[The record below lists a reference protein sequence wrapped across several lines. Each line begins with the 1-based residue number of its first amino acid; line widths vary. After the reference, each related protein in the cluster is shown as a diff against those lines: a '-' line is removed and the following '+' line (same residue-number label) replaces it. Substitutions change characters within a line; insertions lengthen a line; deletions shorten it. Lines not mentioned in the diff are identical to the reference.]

1 MENNAINAVR
11 STENTTKNQTT
22 FRLGLHLSTAHGDS
36 ADTYADFNF
45 AGSTPEEFDHALGTI
60 LDVVTDT
67 VYGGQLNGL
76 REIMDRSTAEFMA
89 NAAEQEQPEE
99 EAPAAHDDALDHAV
113 RSGQAPEPRAAYR
126 DAAAPDQ
133 DRTPDPPRSVER
145 PHGARGLM
153 FLHCPEC
160 NRTFKQF
167 NKDFTES
174 ANCFC
179 GAKIPL
185 DNTTRFEY
193 TCPACGKLT
202 YGRTNVET
210 ATIDAGSMNC
220 VCGTPCRELRWDP
233 EVRSFHD

>member
-99 EAPAAHDDALDHAV
+99 EAPAAHDDALDV
-113 RSGQAPEPRAAYR
+113 MRYGQDKPQNPALLIETPPLPTKTEP
-126 DAAAPDQ
+126 Q
-133 DRTPDPPRSVER
+133 TPRSVER

-193 TCPACGKLT
+193 TC
-202 YGRTNVET
+202 
-210 ATIDAGSMNC
+210 
-220 VCGTPCRELRWDP
+220 RELRWDP

>member
-1 MENNAINAVR
+1 
-11 STENTTKNQTT
+11 
-22 FRLGLHLSTAHGDS
+22 
-36 ADTYADFNF
+36 
-45 AGSTPEEFDHALGTI
+45 
-60 LDVVTDT
+60 
-67 VYGGQLNGL
+67 
-76 REIMDRSTAEFMA
+76 
-89 NAAEQEQPEE
+89 
-99 EAPAAHDDALDHAV
+99 
-113 RSGQAPEPRAAYR
+113 
-126 DAAAPDQ
+126 
-133 DRTPDPPRSVER
+133 
-145 PHGARGLM
+145 M
-153 FLHCPEC
+153 FLHCPVC

-167 NKDFTES
+167 NNDFTES

>member
-99 EAPAAHDDALDHAV
+99 EAPAAHDDALDV
-113 RSGQAPEPRAAYR
+113 MRYGQDKPQNPALLIETPPLPTKTEP
-126 DAAAPDQ
+126 Q
-133 DRTPDPPRSVER
+133 TPSRSVER

-160 NRTFKQF
+160 IGPSSSSTRTSPKVR
-167 NKDFTES
+167 TAS
-174 ANCFC
+174 AAQRFPWTTQP
-179 GAKIPL
+179 ASSIPA
-185 DNTTRFEY
+185 
-193 TCPACGKLT
+193 PP
-202 YGRTNVET
+202 
-210 ATIDAGSMNC
+210 AGSSPM
-220 VCGTPCRELRWDP
+220 GAPMLKRQPLTLAA
-233 EVRSFHD
+233 

>member
-1 MENNAINAVR
+1 MENNAANAVR

-45 AGSTPEEFDHALGTI
+45 AGSTPEEFDHAL
-60 LDVVTDT
+60 DVMR
-67 VYGGQLNGL
+67 YGQDKPQN
-76 REIMDRSTAEFMA
+76 
-89 NAAEQEQPEE
+89 
-99 EAPAAHDDALDHAV
+99 PALLIET
-113 RSGQAPEPRAAYR
+113 PPLPTKTEP
-126 DAAAPDQ
+126 Q
-133 DRTPDPPRSVER
+133 TPPRSVER

>member
-1 MENNAINAVR
+1 MENNAANTVR

-99 EAPAAHDDALDHAV
+99 EAPAAHDDALDV
-113 RSGQAPEPRAAYR
+113 MRYGQDKSQNPALLIETPPLPTKTEPQTPPVALSA
-126 DAAAPDQ
+126 
-133 DRTPDPPRSVER
+133 RT
-145 PHGARGLM
+145 A
-153 FLHCPEC
+153 
-160 NRTFKQF
+160 Q
-167 NKDFTES
+167 
-174 ANCFC
+174 
-179 GAKIPL
+179 
-185 DNTTRFEY
+185 
-193 TCPACGKLT
+193 
-202 YGRTNVET
+202 
-210 ATIDAGSMNC
+210 
-220 VCGTPCRELRWDP
+220 
-233 EVRSFHD
+233 EV

>member
-76 REIMDRSTAEFMA
+76 REIMYRSTAEFMA

-99 EAPAAHDDALDHAV
+99 EAPAAHDDALDV
-113 RSGQAPEPRAAYR
+113 MRYGQDKPQNPALLIETPPLQTKTEPQTPPVALSA
-126 DAAAPDQ
+126 
-133 DRTPDPPRSVER
+133 RT
-145 PHGARGLM
+145 A
-153 FLHCPEC
+153 
-160 NRTFKQF
+160 Q
-167 NKDFTES
+167 
-174 ANCFC
+174 
-179 GAKIPL
+179 
-185 DNTTRFEY
+185 
-193 TCPACGKLT
+193 
-202 YGRTNVET
+202 
-210 ATIDAGSMNC
+210 
-220 VCGTPCRELRWDP
+220 
-233 EVRSFHD
+233 EV